1 MFVSVLPSEDGGE
14 IDKPTFLEATCK
26 LQLHHTSSHQDI
38 DLSKREVE
46 GTIEYQYSLSIPR
59 CVPKDCR
66 KHRLINGTG
75 YSGAILS
82 DSHTFLSYVKYMLC
96 YHAWCHDSHLLPVEL
111 QQDYDLIDFGSK
123 MLVWYFDSILYR
135 ANNTS
140 DTDTCKIHIQLH
152 NSQSQCYFGDLMQY
166 SMALGEHG
174 LKVWA
179 KGASQMALK
188 QGINKFTYSTS
199 SHIGKRMLLE
209 NIAN

>member
-96 YHAWCHDSHLLPVEL
+96 YHAWCHDSHLLPVERGTL
-111 QQDYDLIDFGSK
+111 TASSTEPTI
-123 MLVWYFDSILYR
+123 LV
-135 ANNTS
+135 
-140 DTDTCKIHIQLH
+140 IQTP
-152 NSQSQCYFGDLMQY
+152 
-166 SMALGEHG
+166 
-174 LKVWA
+174 V
-179 KGASQMALK
+179 
-188 QGINKFTYSTS
+188 KFTYNCTTA
-199 SHIGKRMLLE
+199 RVNATLVT
-209 NIAN
+209 